1 MNRTLVEMARSM
13 IYHMGV
19 DRSWWDEVKVEVPD
33 LNKNN
38 EDDEMD
44 VDETA
49 DNDTSWEDMVVDA
62 SGDLNQ
68 SQNLDVVPIEGER
81 TDIQVID
88 TNNSMIRRTSH
99 GSVAGSS
106 NYGTHMLSGIPDQS
120 RAIIVCENSR
130 APDDRMEIY
139 SGSNKR
145 PYSTFT
151 SSRLLTN
158 DDFDDERIDLPL
170 LTDGSPVDGE
180 NDEPDPKR
188 QCVDD
193 YEISLSATDVPINLR
208 EALQSMDAEKWK
220 AAIQAE
226 INAHLKNHTWDA
238 VNRPPGVKVI
248 GHKWVF
254 GYKYDENGQI
264 VRYKAR
270 LVALGYLQT
279 HGFDYFDTYSPEAC
293 SNTIRVFLSV
303 CCSMQYVIRQ
313 FDVETAFLNGDLE
326 EDVYMEAPYGIEIA
340 PGMVCKLR
348 RSLYGL
354 KQAAAVWHKK
364 TCSVFSAMGFEQ
376 CRADTCLFVRR
387 NNAKNK
393 SPTYIVLYV
402 DDLLIGCKSDAEA
415 DTIYKELSEH
425 FTVKSLGAARFILGM
440 EVNCSQEKGELVLK
454 QSQFIMKVVS
464 KFKQNEAYAVRN
476 PICAGQDLT
485 PDESHPVVKDITS
498 YRKLVGSLLYI
509 SNATRPDISYAMS
522 VLSQYLDQPR
532 QRHWRAA
539 LRVLHYLMGTK
550 SHGIKY
556 NKSDD
561 KKMMLWAYCDANWGN
576 DKKLVDLRLEC

>member
-1 MNRTLVEMARSM
+1 
-13 IYHMGV
+13 
-19 DRSWWDEVKVEVPD
+19 
-33 LNKNN
+33 
-38 EDDEMD
+38 
-44 VDETA
+44 
-49 DNDTSWEDMVVDA
+49 
-62 SGDLNQ
+62 
-68 SQNLDVVPIEGER
+68 
-81 TDIQVID
+81 
-88 TNNSMIRRTSH
+88 
-99 GSVAGSS
+99 
-106 NYGTHMLSGIPDQS
+106 
-120 RAIIVCENSR
+120 
-130 APDDRMEIY
+130 
-139 SGSNKR
+139 
-145 PYSTFT
+145 
-151 SSRLLTN
+151 
-158 DDFDDERIDLPL
+158 
-170 LTDGSPVDGE
+170 
-180 NDEPDPKR
+180 
-188 QCVDD
+188 
-193 YEISLSATDVPINLR
+193 
-208 EALQSMDAEKWK
+208 
-220 AAIQAE
+220 
-226 INAHLKNHTWDA
+226 
-238 VNRPPGVKVI
+238 
-248 GHKWVF
+248 
-254 GYKYDENGQI
+254 
-264 VRYKAR
+264 
-270 LVALGYLQT
+270 
-279 HGFDYFDTYSPEAC
+279 
-293 SNTIRVFLSV
+293 
-303 CCSMQYVIRQ
+303 MQYVIRQ

-340 PGMVCKLR
+340 PGMVRKLR

-364 TCSVFSAMGFEQ
+364 ICSVFSAMGFEQ

-440 EVNCSQEKGELVLK
+440 EVNYSQEKGELVLK

-509 SNATRPDISYAMS
+509 TNATRPDISYAMS

-532 QRHWRAA
+532 QMHGRAA

-556 NKSDD
+556 SKSDD

-576 DKKLVDLRLEC
+576 DKKTRRSTSGVLILLGGAAVVYKSKRQSSVALSSAEAEYMALALATQEVMWIRYLLKEMGVTCKTATTVHMDNKSAISIATNQGYTPRAKHIDLRMHFVRDHIEQGDIQLKHVPSAMQLADYLTKPLGAPQLMRLRDETGIRESAS

>member
-13 IYHMGV
+13 IYHMEV
-19 DRSWWDEVKVEVPD
+19 DRSWWGEAIMAAAYTINRISNTARPNVSPFETLYGSKPDLSHFRVFGSTGYLLVADCKRTKWDSKAISVLFSGIRKIQKRTECGILREDNWLRLGEPFAQCNHYYDDLDEVKVEVPD

-49 DNDTSWEDMVVDA
+49 DNDTSWEDMIVDA

-68 SQNLDVVPIEGER
+68 SQNLDVVPIEGDR

-106 NYGTHMLSGIPDQS
+106 NNGPHMLSGIPDQS
-120 RAIIVCENSR
+120 QAIIVCENSR

-188 QCVDD
+188 QC
-193 YEISLSATDVPINLR
+193 
-208 EALQSMDAEKWK
+208 
-220 AAIQAE
+220 
-226 INAHLKNHTWDA
+226 
-238 VNRPPGVKVI
+238 
-248 GHKWVF
+248 
-254 GYKYDENGQI
+254 
-264 VRYKAR
+264 
-270 LVALGYLQT
+270 
-279 HGFDYFDTYSPEAC
+279 
-293 SNTIRVFLSV
+293 
-303 CCSMQYVIRQ
+303 
-313 FDVETAFLNGDLE
+313 
-326 EDVYMEAPYGIEIA
+326 
-340 PGMVCKLR
+340 
-348 RSLYGL
+348 
-354 KQAAAVWHKK
+354 
-364 TCSVFSAMGFEQ
+364 
-376 CRADTCLFVRR
+376 
-387 NNAKNK
+387 
-393 SPTYIVLYV
+393 
-402 DDLLIGCKSDAEA
+402 
-415 DTIYKELSEH
+415 
-425 FTVKSLGAARFILGM
+425 
-440 EVNCSQEKGELVLK
+440 
-454 QSQFIMKVVS
+454 SQFIMKVVS

-485 PDESHPVVKDITS
+485 PDESHPVVRDITS

-509 SNATRPDISYAMS
+509 ANSTRPDISYAMS
-522 VLSQYLDQPR
+522 VLLQYLAFYTISWEQNR
-532 QRHWRAA
+532 TELNITNRT
-539 LRVLHYLMGTK
+539 TK
-550 SHGIKY
+550 
-556 NKSDD
+556 
-561 KKMMLWAYCDANWGN
+561 
-576 DKKLVDLRLEC
+576 R

>member
-498 YRKLVGSLLYI
+498 IIAVLGP
-509 SNATRPDISYAMS
+509 ATTE
-522 VLSQYLDQPR
+522 
-532 QRHWRAA
+532 A
-539 LRVLHYLMGTK
+539 LASGFTCFTL
-550 SHGIKY
+550 SHG
-556 NKSDD
+556 NKI
-561 KKMMLWAYCDANWGN
+561 ARN
-576 DKKLVDLRLEC
+576 